1 MTAVS
6 PILKQ
11 TILELQSLPGIAQF
25 ALGGGTNL
33 ALRYNHRKSIDI
45 DFITPFIIEKAGFG
59 QIIQEVENLFGKN
72 QVKTI
77 LLNTELD
84 EQFLF
89 LKMFISKE
97 NEVIKVEFL
106 QNMQCLFAPEIFED
120 IRVIHK
126 TDIGLFKLMSASNR
140 FANKDI
146 YDLDHITEDISLIEL
161 FGHFKTK
168 AEKFSQSEHKT
179 IFDLDNETSPLD
191 KPELL
196 LEFDKAQS
204 LKHNRPSHSNDRIE
218 LLVPEGHTTH
228 YGKELSPKRENDANH
243 PQRTQQAPKRIGEHR
258 RILPIHQPETGTG
271 NDLDRRLKSFLE
283 SKNIN
288 ATRSFFGLLSANN
301 WT

>member
-1 MTAVS
+1 MSAVS

-11 TILELQSLPGIAQF
+11 TILELQSLPGIAKF

-45 DFITPFIIEKAGFG
+45 DFISPVKIGKAGFE
-59 QIIQEVENLFGKN
+59 QIIQEVENLYGKK
-72 QVKTI
+72 QVKI
-77 LLNTELD
+77 MLLNTELD
-84 EQFLF
+84 ELFLF

-120 IRVIHK
+120 IRVINK

-146 YDLDHITEDISLIEL
+146 YDLDYITEDISLIKL
-161 FGHFKTK
+161 FAHFKTK
-168 AEKFSQSEHKT
+168 AEKFSQPEHKT
-179 IFDLDNETSPLD
+179 IFDLDNEISPID

-204 LKHNRPSHSNDRIE
+204 SKNNKPSHSNDRIE
-218 LLVPEGHTTH
+218 LLESSKPWQMARLSWRSKVRQLFAHL
-228 YGKELSPKRENDANH
+228 GKDFPKPLGVKIR
-243 PQRTQQAPKRIGEHR
+243 
-258 RILPIHQPETGTG
+258 
-271 NDLDRRLKSFLE
+271 
-283 SKNIN
+283 
-288 ATRSFFGLLSANN
+288 
-301 WT
+301 

>member
-218 LLVPEGHTTH
+218 LLVSSKPWQMARLSWRSKVRQFFAHL
-228 YGKELSPKRENDANH
+228 GKDFPKPSGIKIR
-243 PQRTQQAPKRIGEHR
+243 
-258 RILPIHQPETGTG
+258 
-271 NDLDRRLKSFLE
+271 
-283 SKNIN
+283 
-288 ATRSFFGLLSANN
+288 
-301 WT
+301 

>member
-1 MTAVS
+1 MSAVS

-45 DFITPFIIEKAGFG
+45 DFITPYIISKVGFE
-59 QIIQEVENLFGKN
+59 QIIQEIENLYGKN
-72 QVKTI
+72 QVKAI
-77 LLNTELD
+77 LLNTEFD

-89 LKMFISKE
+89 LKMFVSKE
-97 NEVIKVEFL
+97 DQVIKVEFL
-106 QNMQCLFAPEIFED
+106 QNMQCLFTPEIFED

-146 YDLDHITEDISLIEL
+146 YDLDHITDEMPLIEL
-161 FGHFKTK
+161 FSHFKTK
-168 AEKFSQSEHKT
+168 IEKFNKPEHKT
-179 IFDLDNETSPLD
+179 IFDLDNEISPID

-204 LKHNRPSHSNDRIE
+204 SKHNRPSHSNDRIE
-218 LLVPEGHTTH
+218 LLETSKSWQLARLSWRSKVRQLFS
-228 YGKELSPKRENDANH
+228 YLGKDFPN
-243 PQRTQQAPKRIGEHR
+243 PTGIRIR
-258 RILPIHQPETGTG
+258 
-271 NDLDRRLKSFLE
+271 
-283 SKNIN
+283 
-288 ATRSFFGLLSANN
+288 
-301 WT
+301 